1 MIASLFNKNT
11 MLSLTLPEKIRGQYS
26 LISDSGIR
34 VNIEGV
40 DEKWILKTTKQVVI
54 VDNKQEVDA
63 CEIKDMSIYNL
74 KSRKSH
80 EKCFVFVEPSTDD
93 RVEFKKYLFKND
105 VSLDIGRKSNNSIVI
120 NNNYVSSNHAKLTF
134 KNGKWSIVD
143 NDSSNGTFVNG
154 RRVKSS
160 SLNFG
165 DVIYIMGTIII
176 VGNSMIA
183 INNPDNSVNV
193 NTSLLI
199 SYVPQKADS
208 ADDYDFDFDDVEE
221 KFFYR
226 SPRFKRDIE
235 TAVFKI
241 DAPPQNQLGEEMPI
255 MMAIGPSMTMGMAS
269 MATAVYGVMQGNFM
283 SAVTSGFML
292 LGTVLWPIISKK
304 YEKKK
309 KTQKENLRQE
319 KYKEYL
325 ERIKSSFNEEC
336 EKQKQIL
343 LENSVD
349 IKECENRIINTSRK
363 LWDRSFGQN
372 DFLKINVGKG
382 TVAMDIDVQ
391 YPERKFEIERDE
403 LEEQLLDLCEAPH
416 VIENVPISV
425 SLLENN
431 VTGVIG
437 DRSNAIKFA
446 NGLILQLASLYS
458 YDEVK
463 LVFILNEKDTNKF
476 DYVKWLPHIW
486 NDDKSFRF
494 LAKDFDDI
502 KDVSSYL
509 DAEFESRMNMKDDEL
524 EDVSPYYIIFA
535 FDKNLSLRADIIKK
549 IYENKKNYNF
559 SILTFFDE
567 LKNLPK
573 ECSNVIELDK
583 NQGKIYDK
591 NDVSGKITEFKPDIY
606 IDKNLNKLSVAL
618 SNIKLNNG
626 DETYTLPKMITFLEM
641 YGVGKIEHLNVLS
654 RWKENDP
661 TKTLAAQIGV
671 DTIGDAFK
679 LDLHENIMARTA
691 WLPV

>member
-120 NNNYVSSNHAKLTF
+120 NNNYVSSDHAKLTF

-208 ADDYDFDFDDVEE
+208 ADDDFDFDDVEE
-221 KFFYR
+221 EFFYR

-391 YPERKFEIERDE
+391 YPERKFEI
-403 LEEQLLDLCEAPH
+403 
-416 VIENVPISV
+416 
-425 SLLENN
+425 
-431 VTGVIG
+431 
-437 DRSNAIKFA
+437 
-446 NGLILQLASLYS
+446 
-458 YDEVK
+458 
-463 LVFILNEKDTNKF
+463 
-476 DYVKWLPHIW
+476 
-486 NDDKSFRF
+486 
-494 LAKDFDDI
+494 
-502 KDVSSYL
+502 
-509 DAEFESRMNMKDDEL
+509 
-524 EDVSPYYIIFA
+524 
-535 FDKNLSLRADIIKK
+535 
-549 IYENKKNYNF
+549 
-559 SILTFFDE
+559 
-567 LKNLPK
+567 
-573 ECSNVIELDK
+573 
-583 NQGKIYDK
+583 
-591 NDVSGKITEFKPDIY
+591 
-606 IDKNLNKLSVAL
+606 
-618 SNIKLNNG
+618 
-626 DETYTLPKMITFLEM
+626 
-641 YGVGKIEHLNVLS
+641 
-654 RWKENDP
+654 
-661 TKTLAAQIGV
+661 
-671 DTIGDAFK
+671 
-679 LDLHENIMARTA
+679 
-691 WLPV
+691 

>member
-1 MIASLFNKNT
+1 
-11 MLSLTLPEKIRGQYS
+11 
-26 LISDSGIR
+26 
-34 VNIEGV
+34 
-40 DEKWILKTTKQVVI
+40 
-54 VDNKQEVDA
+54 
-63 CEIKDMSIYNL
+63 
-74 KSRKSH
+74 
-80 EKCFVFVEPSTDD
+80 
-93 RVEFKKYLFKND
+93 
-105 VSLDIGRKSNNSIVI
+105 
-120 NNNYVSSNHAKLTF
+120 
-134 KNGKWSIVD
+134 
-143 NDSSNGTFVNG
+143 
-154 RRVKSS
+154 
-160 SLNFG
+160 
-165 DVIYIMGTIII
+165 
-176 VGNSMIA
+176 
-183 INNPDNSVNV
+183 
-193 NTSLLI
+193 
-199 SYVPQKADS
+199 
-208 ADDYDFDFDDVEE
+208 
-221 KFFYR
+221 
-226 SPRFKRDIE
+226 
-235 TAVFKI
+235 
-241 DAPPQNQLGEEMPI
+241 
-255 MMAIGPSMTMGMAS
+255 
-269 MATAVYGVMQGNFM
+269 
-283 SAVTSGFML
+283 
-292 LGTVLWPIISKK
+292 
-304 YEKKK
+304 
-309 KTQKENLRQE
+309 
-319 KYKEYL
+319 
-325 ERIKSSFNEEC
+325 
-336 EKQKQIL
+336 
-343 LENSVD
+343 
-349 IKECENRIINTSRK
+349 
-363 LWDRSFGQN
+363 
-372 DFLKINVGKG
+372 
-382 TVAMDIDVQ
+382 MDIDVQ

-679 LDLHENIMARTA
+679 LDLHEKYHGPHGLVAGMTGSGKSEFIMTYILSLAINYHPDEVSFVLIDYKGGGMAKAFEKLPHIAGIITNLDGAAINRSLISIQSELRRRQGIFAQASKQTGISNIDIYKI
-691 WLPV
+691 